1 MRKKRPPRAKRPSTI
16 DKDQGYTLES
26 LREEYKRY
34 GVLNKIADIMVQDAT
49 VTDQEVEDL
58 YQSLVAADKELYE
71 NDIAAYEAYNSYVD
85 QMAMYAALYGT
96 SSNLDHAW
104 YKPDGSAR
112 SSTFSCPWTPS

>member
-1 MRKKRPPRAKRPSTI
+1 M
-16 DKDQGYTLES
+16 
-26 LREEYKRY
+26 
-34 GVLNKIADIMVQDAT
+34 LNKIADVMVQDAT

-85 QMAMYAALYGT
+85 QMAMYAAPLRHQQQSGPCLVQNPT
-96 SSNLDHAW
+96 A
-104 YKPDGSAR
+104 SAR

>member
-1 MRKKRPPRAKRPSTI
+1 M
-16 DKDQGYTLES
+16 
-26 LREEYKRY
+26 
-34 GVLNKIADIMVQDAT
+34 LNKIADIMVQDAT

-104 YKPDGSAR
+104 YKPDGFRAVKHILLPGER
-112 SSTFSCPWTPS
+112 R